1 MTYDLC
7 DGVAAAVD
15 RREQR
20 VGSFLS
26 ELALYFTGRHAISI
40 YYDKHTVKT
49 SEEIHFGL
57 E

>member
-26 ELALYFTGRHAISI
+26 ELALYFTGQHAISI
-40 YYDKHTVKT
+40 YYDKHKRFTLV
-49 SEEIHFGL
+49 
-57 E
+57 